1 MVNLRRIFNLSNT
14 IAAVGLL
21 PNLLLADT
29 QSYTSYGT
37 IGLIDMPTAASD
49 SDGRLILSQS
59 GFDGDRRTSLT
70 AQILPRLSA
79 SFRYSAHGRNG
90 NEAGGYSNHD
100 RSFDLRFRAVDEGQY
115 MPAFAIGLN
124 DFIGTGW
131 YTGEYVVGT
140 KNIGPVEVTA
150 GLGFGRLATFGGFD
164 SPLGQ
169 IDERFKTRAGRDV
182 GVGGEL
188 EATEWFQGDTA
199 AFGGM
204 AWHLGKGFTAKFEYS
219 SDRYNRETSYLEHQT
234 PWNYGLTW
242 NSGKGYFLQSSFLH
256 GDKIALSAHLVM
268 DPKDPPNGPGRELAP
283 IPLRQKVLEGSP
295 FYLESTNET
304 VLKTV
309 LKADGFKLTSLDLEQ
324 NPPRLQLVNQ
334 KYRSTAQALGRAA
347 RTASRYLSDNFD
359 SFYIEFIE
367 DDLVLLSAEINRNQ
381 LITSVVSAEPSENF
395 LDTVKFQDTTALGF
409 DQSDSKK
416 FSWSIGPYVE
426 YSLFDPLAPIRGEV
440 GAELFTQYTLG
451 SGFYTDGRV
460 RKSLVGNFDKVLRQ
474 SDSVLPHV
482 RSDHD
487 IYGRD
492 GDPGIDQL
500 TITKVNKI
508 MPSVY
513 GKLTAGYL
521 EKMFAGVSGE
531 ILWKPISSSL
541 GIGIELSQVQQRN
554 FDMLWG
560 LQDYQVTTGH
570 LSAYYYF
577 KNGFMTQLDA
587 GQYLAGDRGYT
598 LRVGRKFGNGWNMGA
613 YATVTNVPFAKFGEG
628 SYDKGIFAEIP
639 LDWSIGSPYRTTSKI
654 EFNVMTRDGGAKLH
668 TPYKLHKYLFNN
680 DKNAIYREAGRLWK

>member
-14 IAAVGLL
+14 IAAIGLL

-49 SDGRLILSQS
+49 SDGRLTLSQS

-140 KNIGPVEVTA
+140 KNIGPVEITT

-204 AWHLGKGFTAKFEYS
+204 AWNLGKGFTAKFEYS

-381 LITSVVSAEPSENF
+381 LIDSVVSAEPSENF

-560 LQDYQVTTGH
+560 LRDYQVTTGH
-570 LSAYYYF
+570 LSAYYFF

-680 DKNAIYREAGRLWK
+680 DKNAIYHEAGRLWK

>member
-1 MVNLRRIFNLSNT
+1 MVNLRRIFKLFNT
-14 IAAVGLL
+14 IAAIGLL

-150 GLGFGRLATFGGFD
+150 GLGFGRLATYGGFD

-169 IDERFKTRAGRDV
+169 IDQSFRTRAGRDV

-199 AFGGM
+199 AFGGL

-219 SDRYNRETSYLEHQT
+219 SDRYNLEKSYLEHQT

-242 NSGKGYFLQSSFLH
+242 NSGKGYFVQSSFLH

-283 IPLRQKVLEGSP
+283 IPLRQKVLKGSP
-295 FYLESTNET
+295 FYLESTNKT

-324 NPPRLQLVNQ
+324 DPPRLQLVNQ

-347 RTASRYLSDNFD
+347 QTASRYLSDNFD

-367 DDLVLLSAEINRNQ
+367 DDLVILSAEINRDQ
-381 LITSVVSAEPSENF
+381 LIDSVVSAEPSESF
-395 LDTVKFQDTTALGF
+395 LDTVTFQDTTALGF

-451 SGFYTDGRV
+451 SGFYIDGRV
-460 RKSLVGNFDKVLRQ
+460 RKSIVGNFDKVLRQ

-487 IYGRD
+487 IYARD

-508 MPSVY
+508 MPNVY

-570 LSAYYYF
+570 LSAYYFF

-598 LRVGRKFGNGWNMGA
+598 LRVGRKFGNGWHMGA

-680 DKNAIYREAGRLWK
+680 DKNAIYHEAGRLWK

>member
-451 SGFYTDGRV
+451 SGFYIDGRV
-460 RKSLVGNFDKVLRQ
+460 RKSIVGNFDKVLRQ

-680 DKNAIYREAGRLWK
+680 DKNAIYHEAGRLWK

>member
-1 MVNLRRIFNLSNT
+1 MVNLRRIFKLFNT
-14 IAAVGLL
+14 IAAIGLL

-150 GLGFGRLATFGGFD
+150 GLGFGRLATYGGFD

-169 IDERFKTRAGRDV
+169 IDQSFKTRAGRDF

-188 EATEWFQGDTA
+188 EATEWFQGDAA
-199 AFGGM
+199 AFGGL

-219 SDRYNRETSYLEHQT
+219 SDRYNREKSYLEHQT

-283 IPLRQKVLEGSP
+283 IPLRQKVLKGSP
-295 FYLESTNET
+295 FYLESTNKT

-324 NPPRLQLVNQ
+324 DPPRLQLVNQ

-347 RTASRYLSDNFD
+347 QTASRYLSDNFD

-367 DDLVLLSAEINRNQ
+367 DDLVILSAEINRDQ
-381 LITSVVSAEPSENF
+381 LIDSVVSAEPSESF
-395 LDTVKFQDTTALGF
+395 LDTVTFQDTTALGF

-426 YSLFDPLAPIRGEV
+426 HSLFDPLAPIRGEV

-451 SGFYTDGRV
+451 SGFYIDGRV
-460 RKSLVGNFDKVLRQ
+460 RKSIVGNFDKVLRQ

-487 IYGRD
+487 IYARD

-508 MPSVY
+508 MPNVY

-570 LSAYYYF
+570 LSAYYFF

-598 LRVGRKFGNGWNMGA
+598 LRVGRKFGNGWHMGA

-680 DKNAIYREAGRLWK
+680 DKNAIYHEAGRLWK

>member
-1 MVNLRRIFNLSNT
+1 MVNLRRIFKLSNT
-14 IAAVGLL
+14 IAAIGLL

-367 DDLVLLSAEINRNQ
+367 DDLVILSAEINRNQ
-381 LITSVVSAEPSENF
+381 LIDSVVSAEPSEKF

-570 LSAYYYF
+570 LSAYYFF

-680 DKNAIYREAGRLWK
+680 DKNAIYHEAGRLWK

>member
-1 MVNLRRIFNLSNT
+1 
-14 IAAVGLL
+14 
-21 PNLLLADT
+21 
-29 QSYTSYGT
+29 
-37 IGLIDMPTAASD
+37 
-49 SDGRLILSQS
+49 
-59 GFDGDRRTSLT
+59 
-70 AQILPRLSA
+70 
-79 SFRYSAHGRNG
+79 
-90 NEAGGYSNHD
+90 
-100 RSFDLRFRAVDEGQY
+100 
-115 MPAFAIGLN
+115 
-124 DFIGTGW
+124 
-131 YTGEYVVGT
+131 
-140 KNIGPVEVTA
+140 
-150 GLGFGRLATFGGFD
+150 
-164 SPLGQ
+164 
-169 IDERFKTRAGRDV
+169 
-182 GVGGEL
+182 
-188 EATEWFQGDTA
+188 
-199 AFGGM
+199 M

-219 SDRYNRETSYLEHQT
+219 SDRYNREAPYLEHQT
-234 PWNYGLTW
+234 PWNYGLSW
-242 NSGKGYFLQSSFLH
+242 NSGRGYFLQSSFLH
-256 GDKIALSAHLVM
+256 GDKISLSAHLVL

-283 IPLRQKVLEGSP
+283 IPLRQKVLKGSP
-295 FYLESTNET
+295 FYLESTSKT
-304 VLKTV
+304 VLQSV
-309 LKADGFKLTSLDLEQ
+309 LKADGFKLISLDLEQ

-334 KYRSTAQALGRAA
+334 QYRSTAQALGRAA
-347 RTASRYLSDNFD
+347 RTASRYLSDNFE
-359 SFYIEFIE
+359 SFYIEFVE
-367 DDLVLLSAEINRNQ
+367 DDLVVLSAEINRNQ
-381 LITSVVSAEPSENF
+381 LIASVVSAEPSENF
-395 LDTVKFQDTTALGF
+395 LDTVTFQDSTAIRF

-426 YSLFDPLAPIRGEV
+426 YSLFDPLDPIRGEV

-451 SGFYTDGRV
+451 SGFYIDGRV
-460 RKSLVGNFDKVLRQ
+460 RKSVVGNFDKILRR

-508 MPSVY
+508 IPSVY

-541 GIGIELSQVQQRN
+541 GLGIELSQVQQRN
-554 FDMLWG
+554 FDILWG
-560 LQDYQVTTGH
+560 LRNYQVTTGH
-570 LSAYYYF
+570 LSAYYFF

-598 LRVGRKFGNGWNMGA
+598 LRVGRKFGNGWHMGA

-680 DKNAIYREAGRLWK
+680 DKNAIYHEAGRLWK

>member
-1 MVNLRRIFNLSNT
+1 MVNLRRIFKLFNT
-14 IAAVGLL
+14 IAAIGLL

-150 GLGFGRLATFGGFD
+150 GLGFGRLATYGGFD

-169 IDERFKTRAGRDV
+169 IDQSFKTRAGRDF

-199 AFGGM
+199 AFGGL

-219 SDRYNRETSYLEHQT
+219 SDRYNREKSYLEHQT

-283 IPLRQKVLEGSP
+283 IPLRQKVLKGSP
-295 FYLESTNET
+295 FYLESTNKT

-324 NPPRLQLVNQ
+324 DPPRLQLVNQ

-347 RTASRYLSDNFD
+347 QTASRYLSDNFD

-367 DDLVLLSAEINRNQ
+367 DDLVILSAEINRDQ
-381 LITSVVSAEPSENF
+381 LIDSVVSAEPSESF
-395 LDTVKFQDTTALGF
+395 LDTVTFQDTTALGF

-451 SGFYTDGRV
+451 SGFYIDGRV
-460 RKSLVGNFDKVLRQ
+460 RKSIVGNFDKVLRQ

-487 IYGRD
+487 IYARD

-500 TITKVNKI
+500 TITKVNKM
-508 MPSVY
+508 MPNVY

-570 LSAYYYF
+570 LSAYYFF

-598 LRVGRKFGNGWNMGA
+598 LRVGRKFGNGWHMGA

-680 DKNAIYREAGRLWK
+680 DKNAIYHEAGRLWK

>member
-14 IAAVGLL
+14 IAAIGLL

>member
-1 MVNLRRIFNLSNT
+1 MVNLRRIFKLFNT
-14 IAAVGLL
+14 IAAIGLL

-150 GLGFGRLATFGGFD
+150 GLGFGRLATYGGFD

-169 IDERFKTRAGRDV
+169 IDEKFKTRAGRDV
-182 GVGGEL
+182 GKGGEL
-188 EATEWFQGDTA
+188 EATEWFHGDTA
-199 AFGGM
+199 AFGGL

-283 IPLRQKVLEGSP
+283 IPLRQKVLKGSP

-359 SFYIEFIE
+359 SFYIEFIK
-367 DDLVLLSAEINRNQ
+367 DDLVILSAEINRNQ
-381 LITSVVSAEPSENF
+381 LIDSVVSAEPSENF
-395 LDTVKFQDTTALGF
+395 LDTVTFQDTAALGF
-409 DQSDSKK
+409 DQSGSKK

-426 YSLFDPLAPIRGEV
+426 YSLFDPLAPIRG
-440 GAELFTQYTLG
+440 
-451 SGFYTDGRV
+451 
-460 RKSLVGNFDKVLRQ
+460 
-474 SDSVLPHV
+474 
-482 RSDHD
+482 
-487 IYGRD
+487 
-492 GDPGIDQL
+492 
-500 TITKVNKI
+500 
-508 MPSVY
+508 
-513 GKLTAGYL
+513 
-521 EKMFAGVSGE
+521 
-531 ILWKPISSSL
+531 
-541 GIGIELSQVQQRN
+541 
-554 FDMLWG
+554 
-560 LQDYQVTTGH
+560 
-570 LSAYYYF
+570 
-577 KNGFMTQLDA
+577 
-587 GQYLAGDRGYT
+587 
-598 LRVGRKFGNGWNMGA
+598 
-613 YATVTNVPFAKFGEG
+613 
-628 SYDKGIFAEIP
+628 
-639 LDWSIGSPYRTTSKI
+639 
-654 EFNVMTRDGGAKLH
+654 
-668 TPYKLHKYLFNN
+668 
-680 DKNAIYREAGRLWK
+680 

>member
-1 MVNLRRIFNLSNT
+1 MVNLRRIFKLFNT
-14 IAAVGLL
+14 IAAIGLL

-150 GLGFGRLATFGGFD
+150 GLGFGRLATYGGFD

-169 IDERFKTRAGRDV
+169 IDQSFKTRAGRDF

-199 AFGGM
+199 AFGGL

-219 SDRYNRETSYLEHQT
+219 SDRYNREKSYLEHQT

-283 IPLRQKVLEGSP
+283 IPLRQKVLKGSP
-295 FYLESTNET
+295 FYLESTNKT

-324 NPPRLQLVNQ
+324 DPPRLQLVNQ

-367 DDLVLLSAEINRNQ
+367 DDLVILSAEINRDQ
-381 LITSVVSAEPSENF
+381 LIDSVVSAEPSESF
-395 LDTVKFQDTTALGF
+395 LDTVTFQDTTALGF

-451 SGFYTDGRV
+451 SGFYIDGRV
-460 RKSLVGNFDKVLRQ
+460 RKSIVGNFDKVLRQ

-487 IYGRD
+487 IYARD

-508 MPSVY
+508 MPNVY

-570 LSAYYYF
+570 LSAYYFF

-598 LRVGRKFGNGWNMGA
+598 LRVGRKFGNGWHMGA

-680 DKNAIYREAGRLWK
+680 DKNAIYHEAGRLWK

>member
-1 MVNLRRIFNLSNT
+1 MVNLRRIFKLSNT
-14 IAAVGLL
+14 IAAIGLL

-367 DDLVLLSAEINRNQ
+367 DDLVILSAEINRNQ
-381 LITSVVSAEPSENF
+381 LIDSVVSAEPSENF

-451 SGFYTDGRV
+451 SGFYIDGRF
-460 RKSLVGNFDKVLRQ
+460 RKSIVGNFDKVLRQ

-560 LQDYQVTTGH
+560 LQNYQVTTGH
-570 LSAYYYF
+570 LSAYYFF

-680 DKNAIYREAGRLWK
+680 DKNAIYHEAGRLWK

>member
-1 MVNLRRIFNLSNT
+1 MVNLRRIFKLFNT
-14 IAAVGLL
+14 IAAIGLL

-150 GLGFGRLATFGGFD
+150 GLGFGRLATYGGFD

-169 IDERFKTRAGRDV
+169 IDQSFKTRAGRDF

-199 AFGGM
+199 AFGGL

-219 SDRYNRETSYLEHQT
+219 SDRYNREKSYLEHQT

-283 IPLRQKVLEGSP
+283 IPLRQKVLKGSP

-324 NPPRLQLVNQ
+324 DPPRLQLVNQ

-347 RTASRYLSDNFD
+347 QTASRYLSDNFD

-367 DDLVLLSAEINRNQ
+367 DDLVILSAEINRDQ
-381 LITSVVSAEPSENF
+381 LIDSVVSAEPSESF
-395 LDTVKFQDTTALGF
+395 LDTVTFQDTTALGF

-451 SGFYTDGRV
+451 SGFYIDGRV
-460 RKSLVGNFDKVLRQ
+460 RKSIVGNFDKVLRQ

-487 IYGRD
+487 IYARD

-508 MPSVY
+508 MPNVY

-570 LSAYYYF
+570 LSAYYFF

-598 LRVGRKFGNGWNMGA
+598 LRVGRKFGNGWHMGA

-680 DKNAIYREAGRLWK
+680 DKNAIYHEAGRLWK

>member
-1 MVNLRRIFNLSNT
+1 MVNLRRIFKLFNT
-14 IAAVGLL
+14 IAAIGLL

-150 GLGFGRLATFGGFD
+150 GLGFGRLATYGGFD

-169 IDERFKTRAGRDV
+169 IDQSFKTRAGRDF

-199 AFGGM
+199 AFGGL

-283 IPLRQKVLEGSP
+283 IPLRQKVLKGSP
-295 FYLESTNET
+295 FYLESTNKT

-367 DDLVLLSAEINRNQ
+367 DDLVILSAEINRDQ
-381 LITSVVSAEPSENF
+381 LIDSVVSAEPSESF
-395 LDTVKFQDTTALGF
+395 LDTVTFQDTTALGF

-451 SGFYTDGRV
+451 SGFYIDGRV
-460 RKSLVGNFDKVLRQ
+460 RKSIVGNFDKVLRQ

-487 IYGRD
+487 IYARD
-492 GDPGIDQL
+492 GDPSIDQL

-560 LQDYQVTTGH
+560 LQNYQVTTGH
-570 LSAYYYF
+570 LSAYYFF

-598 LRVGRKFGNGWNMGA
+598 LRVGRKFGNGWHMGA

-668 TPYKLHKYLFNN
+668 TPYKLHKYLFKN
-680 DKNAIYREAGRLWK
+680 DKNAIYHEAGRLWK

>member
-1 MVNLRRIFNLSNT
+1 MVNLRRIFKLFNT
-14 IAAVGLL
+14 IAAIGLL

-150 GLGFGRLATFGGFD
+150 GLGFGRLATYGGFD

-169 IDERFKTRAGRDV
+169 IDQSFKTRAGRDF

-199 AFGGM
+199 AFGGL

-219 SDRYNRETSYLEHQT
+219 SDRYNREKSYLEHQT

-283 IPLRQKVLEGSP
+283 IPLRQKVLKGSP
-295 FYLESTNET
+295 FYLESTNKT

-324 NPPRLQLVNQ
+324 DPPRLQLVNQ

-347 RTASRYLSDNFD
+347 QTASRYLSDNFD

-367 DDLVLLSAEINRNQ
+367 DDLVILSAEINRDQ
-381 LITSVVSAEPSENF
+381 LIDSVVSAEPSESF
-395 LDTVKFQDTTALGF
+395 LDTVTFQDTTALGF

-451 SGFYTDGRV
+451 SGFYIDGRV
-460 RKSLVGNFDKVLRQ
+460 RKSIVGNFDKVLRQ

-508 MPSVY
+508 MPNVY

-570 LSAYYYF
+570 LSAYYFF

-598 LRVGRKFGNGWNMGA
+598 LRVGRKFGNGWHMGA

-680 DKNAIYREAGRLWK
+680 DKNAIYHEAGRLWK

>member
-49 SDGRLILSQS
+49 SDGRLTLSQS

-283 IPLRQKVLEGSP
+283 IPLRPRALSIASNQDQRLNFNALQTGLSNVGLGLKGIHIKGNHARFQIINARFRS
-295 FYLESTNET
+295 STQ
-304 VLKTV
+304 
-309 LKADGFKLTSLDLEQ
+309 G
-324 NPPRLQLVNQ
+324 
-334 KYRSTAQALGRAA
+334 LGRAV
-347 RTASRYLSDNFD
+347 RTISQFLSKDIE
-359 SFYIEFIE
+359 SLSIEFMKKDMVVFSAHIE
-367 DDLVLLSAEINRNQ
+367 RADLERYALSAN
-381 LITSVVSAEPSENF
+381 PSQEMLDKIDFSDKSERLPLQIRENI
-395 LDTVKFQDTTALGF
+395 
-409 DQSDSKK
+409 
-416 FSWSIGPYVE
+416 FSWSLGPYVE
-426 YSLFDPLAPIRGEV
+426 YSLFDPQAPLRGDV
-440 GAELFTQYTLG
+440 GAKVLGQWALG
-451 SGFYTDGRV
+451 SGLYINGEV
-460 RKSLVGNFDKVLRQ
+460 RKSIFGDFGRVLRT
-474 SDSVLPHV
+474 SNSVLPHV
-482 RSDHD
+482 RSDHA

-492 GDPGIDQL
+492 GDPSLDRFTL
-500 TITKVNKI
+500 TKF
-508 MPSVY
+508 
-513 GKLTAGYL
+513 GKLTPRVYSRVCAGYL
-521 EKMFAGVSGE
+521 EKMYAGVSGE
-531 ILWKPISSSL
+531 ILWKPVNSRL
-541 GIGIELSQVQQRN
+541 GVGLELSRVQQRD
-554 FDMLWG
+554 FDIRLG
-560 LQDYQVTTGH
+560 LQDYQATTGH
-570 LSAYYYF
+570 LSAYYDF
-577 KNGFMTQLDA
+577 DSGFTAQLDA
-587 GQYLAGDRGYT
+587 GQYLAEDVGYT
-598 LRVGRKFGNGWNMGA
+598 LRLSRLFGNGWEMGA
-613 YATVTNVPFAKFGEG
+613 WATITNVPFERFGEG
-628 SYDKGIFAEIP
+628 SFDKGLFFRIP
-639 LDWSIGSPYRTTSKI
+639 LDWSIGYPSSYVSNIAFSPL
-654 EFNVMTRDGGAKLH
+654 TRDGGAKLN
-668 TPYKLHKYLFNN
+668 PPFRLHGLTRFTQASAMTK
-680 DKNAIYREAGRLWK
+680 EAGRFWK

>member
-1 MVNLRRIFNLSNT
+1 MVNLRRIFKLSNT
-14 IAAVGLL
+14 ILAIGLL

-49 SDGRLILSQS
+49 SDGRLVLSQS

-70 AQILPRLSA
+70 AQILPRISA

-90 NEAGGYSNHD
+90 NQAGGYSNHD

-115 MPAFAIGLN
+115 MPALAIGLN

-140 KNIGPVEVTA
+140 KNVGPVEVTA
-150 GLGFGRLATFGGFD
+150 GLGFGRLATYGGFD

-182 GVGGEL
+182 GRGGEL
-188 EATEWFQGDTA
+188 ESTEWFKGDAA
-199 AFGGM
+199 AFGGL

-219 SDRYNRETSYLEHQT
+219 SDQYNREARYFEHQT
-234 PWNYGLTW
+234 PWNYGLSW
-242 NSGKGYFLQSSFLH
+242 NSGRGYFLQSSFLH
-256 GDKIALSAHLVM
+256 GDKISLSAHLVM

-283 IPLRQKVLEGSP
+283 IPLRQKVLKGSP

-367 DDLVLLSAEINRNQ
+367 DDLVILSAEINRNQ
-381 LITSVVSAEPSENF
+381 LIDSVVSAEPSENF

-416 FSWSIGPYVE
+416 FSWAIGPYVE

-451 SGFYTDGRV
+451 SGFYIDGRV

-560 LQDYQVTTGH
+560 LQNYQVTTGH
-570 LSAYYYF
+570 LSAYYFF

-668 TPYKLHKYLFNN
+668 TPYKLHKYLFKN
-680 DKNAIYREAGRLWK
+680 DKNAIYHEAGRLWK

>member
-1 MVNLRRIFNLSNT
+1 MVNLRRIFKLSNT
-14 IAAVGLL
+14 IAAIGLL

>member
-49 SDGRLILSQS
+49 SDGRLTLSQS
-59 GFDGDRRTSLT
+59 GFYGDRRTSLT

-367 DDLVLLSAEINRNQ
+367 DDLVILSAEINRNQ
-381 LITSVVSAEPSENF
+381 LIDSVVSAEPSEKF
-395 LDTVKFQDTTALGF
+395 LDTVTFQDTTALGF

-451 SGFYTDGRV
+451 SGSYIDGRV

-492 GDPGIDQL
+492 GDPSIDQL

>member
-1 MVNLRRIFNLSNT
+1 MVNLRRIFKLFNT
-14 IAAVGLL
+14 IAAIGLL

-150 GLGFGRLATFGGFD
+150 GLGFGRLATYGGFD

-169 IDERFKTRAGRDV
+169 IDQSFKTRAGRDV

-199 AFGGM
+199 AFGGL
-204 AWHLGKGFTAKFEYS
+204 AWHLGKGLTAKFEYS

-283 IPLRQKVLEGSP
+283 IPLRQKVLKGSP

-324 NPPRLQLVNQ
+324 NPPRLRLVNQ

-367 DDLVLLSAEINRNQ
+367 DDLVILSAEINRDQ
-381 LITSVVSAEPSENF
+381 LIDSVVSAEPSEKF
-395 LDTVKFQDTTALGF
+395 LDTVTFQDTTALGF
-409 DQSDSKK
+409 DQSDSEK

-451 SGFYTDGRV
+451 SGFYIDGRV
-460 RKSLVGNFDKVLRQ
+460 RKSVVGNFDKVLRQ
-474 SDSVLPHV
+474 SNSVLPHV

-487 IYGRD
+487 IYARD

-541 GIGIELSQVQQRN
+541 GLGIELSQVQQRN

-560 LQDYQVTTGH
+560 LQNYQVTTGH
-570 LSAYYYF
+570 LSAYYFF

-598 LRVGRKFGNGWNMGA
+598 LRVGRKFGNGWHMGA

-680 DKNAIYREAGRLWK
+680 DKNAIYHEAGRLWK

>member
-1 MVNLRRIFNLSNT
+1 MVNLRRIFKLSNT
-14 IAAVGLL
+14 IAAIGLL

-49 SDGRLILSQS
+49 SDGRLTLSQS

-140 KNIGPVEVTA
+140 KNVGPVEVTA
-150 GLGFGRLATFGGFD
+150 GLGFGRLATYGGFD
-164 SPLGQ
+164 SLLGQ
-169 IDERFKTRAGRDV
+169 IDERFKTRARRDHGR
-182 GVGGEL
+182 GGEL
-188 EATEWFQGDTA
+188 ESTEWFKGDAA
-199 AFGGM
+199 AFGGL

-219 SDRYNRETSYLEHQT
+219 SDRYNREKKYLEHQT

-680 DKNAIYREAGRLWK
+680 DKNAIYHEAGRLWK

>member
-1 MVNLRRIFNLSNT
+1 MVNLRRIFKLFNT
-14 IAAVGLL
+14 IAAIGLL

-150 GLGFGRLATFGGFD
+150 GLGFGRLATYGGFD

-169 IDERFKTRAGRDV
+169 IDQSFKTRAGRDF

-199 AFGGM
+199 AFGGL

-219 SDRYNRETSYLEHQT
+219 SDRYNREKSYLEHQT

-283 IPLRQKVLEGSP
+283 IPLRQKVLKGSP
-295 FYLESTNET
+295 FYLESTNKT

-324 NPPRLQLVNQ
+324 DPPRLQLVNQ

-347 RTASRYLSDNFD
+347 QTASRYLSDNFD

-367 DDLVLLSAEINRNQ
+367 DDLVILSAEINRDQ
-381 LITSVVSAEPSENF
+381 LIDSVVSAEPSESF
-395 LDTVKFQDTTALGF
+395 LDTVTFQDTTALGF

-451 SGFYTDGRV
+451 SGFYIDGRV
-460 RKSLVGNFDKVLRQ
+460 RKSIVGNFDKVLRQ

-487 IYGRD
+487 IYARD

-508 MPSVY
+508 MPNVY

-570 LSAYYYF
+570 LSAYYFF

-598 LRVGRKFGNGWNMGA
+598 LRVGRKFGNGWHMGA

-680 DKNAIYREAGRLWK
+680 DKNAIYHEAGRLWK

>member
-1 MVNLRRIFNLSNT
+1 MVNLRRIFKLFNT
-14 IAAVGLL
+14 IAAIGLL

-150 GLGFGRLATFGGFD
+150 GLGFGRLATYGGFD

-169 IDERFKTRAGRDV
+169 IDQSFKTRAGRDF

-199 AFGGM
+199 AFGGL

-283 IPLRQKVLEGSP
+283 IPLRQKVLKGSP
-295 FYLESTNET
+295 FYLESTNKT

-324 NPPRLQLVNQ
+324 DPPRLQLVNQ

-347 RTASRYLSDNFD
+347 QTASRYLSDNFD

-367 DDLVLLSAEINRNQ
+367 DDLVILSAEINRDQ
-381 LITSVVSAEPSENF
+381 LIDSVVSAEPSESF
-395 LDTVKFQDTTALGF
+395 LDTVTFQDTTALGF

-451 SGFYTDGRV
+451 SGFYIDGRV
-460 RKSLVGNFDKVLRQ
+460 RKSIVGNFDKVLRQ

-487 IYGRD
+487 IYARD

-508 MPSVY
+508 MPNVY

-570 LSAYYYF
+570 LSAYYFF

-598 LRVGRKFGNGWNMGA
+598 LRVGRKFGNGWHMGA

-680 DKNAIYREAGRLWK
+680 DKNAIYHEAGRLWK

>member
-1 MVNLRRIFNLSNT
+1 MVNLRRIFKLFNT
-14 IAAVGLL
+14 IAAIGLL

-150 GLGFGRLATFGGFD
+150 GLGFGRLATYGGFD

-169 IDERFKTRAGRDV
+169 IDQSFKTRAGRDY

-199 AFGGM
+199 AFGGL

-219 SDRYNRETSYLEHQT
+219 SDRYNREKSFLEHQT

-283 IPLRQKVLEGSP
+283 IPLRQKVLKGSP
-295 FYLESTNET
+295 FYLESTNKT

-324 NPPRLQLVNQ
+324 DPPRLQLVNQ

-347 RTASRYLSDNFD
+347 QTASRYLSDNFD

-367 DDLVLLSAEINRNQ
+367 DDLVILSAEINRDQ
-381 LITSVVSAEPSENF
+381 LIDSVVSAEPSESF
-395 LDTVKFQDTTALGF
+395 LDTVTFQDTTALGF

-451 SGFYTDGRV
+451 SGFYIDGRV
-460 RKSLVGNFDKVLRQ
+460 RKSIVGNFDKVLRQ

-487 IYGRD
+487 IYARD

-508 MPSVY
+508 MPNVY

-541 GIGIELSQVQQRN
+541 GLGIELSQVQQRN

-570 LSAYYYF
+570 LSAYYFF

-598 LRVGRKFGNGWNMGA
+598 LRVGRKFGNGWHMGA

-680 DKNAIYREAGRLWK
+680 DKNAIYHEAGRLWK

>member
-1 MVNLRRIFNLSNT
+1 MVNLRRIFKLFNT
-14 IAAVGLL
+14 IAAIGLL

-150 GLGFGRLATFGGFD
+150 GLGFGRLATYGGFD

-169 IDERFKTRAGRDV
+169 IDQSFKTRAGRDF

-199 AFGGM
+199 AFGGL

-219 SDRYNRETSYLEHQT
+219 SDRYNREKSYLEHQT

-283 IPLRQKVLEGSP
+283 IPLRQKVLKGSP

-304 VLKTV
+304 ALKTV

-367 DDLVLLSAEINRNQ
+367 DDLVILSAEINRNQ
-381 LITSVVSAEPSENF
+381 LIDSVISAEPSENF
-395 LDTVKFQDTTALGF
+395 LDTVTFQDTTALGF

-440 GAELFTQYTLG
+440 GAELFTQYALG
-451 SGFYTDGRV
+451 SGFYIDGRV
-460 RKSLVGNFDKVLRQ
+460 RKSIVGNFDKVLRQ
-474 SDSVLPHV
+474 SNSVLPHV

-487 IYGRD
+487 IYARD

-508 MPSVY
+508 MPNVY

-560 LQDYQVTTGH
+560 LQNYQVTTGH
-570 LSAYYYF
+570 LSAYYFF

-598 LRVGRKFGNGWNMGA
+598 LRVGRKFGNGWHMGA

-680 DKNAIYREAGRLWK
+680 DKNAIYHEAGRLWK

>member
-1 MVNLRRIFNLSNT
+1 MVNLRRIFKLSNT
-14 IAAVGLL
+14 IAAIGLL

-90 NEAGGYSNHD
+90 NQAGGYSNHD

-570 LSAYYYF
+570 LSAYYFF

>member
-14 IAAVGLL
+14 IAAIGLL

-367 DDLVLLSAEINRNQ
+367 DDLVILSAEINRNQ
-381 LITSVVSAEPSENF
+381 LIDSVVSAEPSENF

-560 LQDYQVTTGH
+560 LRDYQVTTGH
-570 LSAYYYF
+570 LSAYYFF

>member
-1 MVNLRRIFNLSNT
+1 MVILRRIFKLFNT
-14 IAAVGLL
+14 IATIGLL
-21 PNLLLADT
+21 PNLLSADT

-150 GLGFGRLATFGGFD
+150 GLGFGRLATYGGFD
-164 SPLGQ
+164 SPMGK
-169 IDERFKTRAGRDV
+169 IDQSFKTRAGRNA

-199 AFGGM
+199 AFGGL

-283 IPLRQKVLEGSP
+283 IPLRQKVLKSSP

-367 DDLVLLSAEINRNQ
+367 DNLVILSAEINRNQ
-381 LITSVVSAEPSENF
+381 LIDSVVSAEPSENF
-395 LDTVKFQDTTALGF
+395 LDTVTFQDTAALGF
-409 DQSDSKK
+409 DQSGSKK

-451 SGFYTDGRV
+451 SGFYIDGRV
-460 RKSLVGNFDKVLRQ
+460 RKSVVGNFDKLLRQ

-560 LQDYQVTTGH
+560 LRNYQVTTGH
-570 LSAYYYF
+570 LSAYYFF

-598 LRVGRKFGNGWNMGA
+598 LRVGRKFGNGWHMGA

-680 DKNAIYREAGRLWK
+680 DKNAIYHEAGRLWK

>member
-1 MVNLRRIFNLSNT
+1 MVNLRRIFKLFNT
-14 IAAVGLL
+14 IAAIGLL

-150 GLGFGRLATFGGFD
+150 GLGFGRLATYGGFD

-169 IDERFKTRAGRDV
+169 IDQSFKTRAGRDF

-199 AFGGM
+199 AFGGL

-219 SDRYNRETSYLEHQT
+219 SDRYNLEKSYLEHQT

-283 IPLRQKVLEGSP
+283 IPLRQKVLKGSP
-295 FYLESTNET
+295 FYLESTNKT

-324 NPPRLQLVNQ
+324 DPPRLQLVNQ

-347 RTASRYLSDNFD
+347 QTASRYLSDNFD

-367 DDLVLLSAEINRNQ
+367 DDLVILSAEINRDQ
-381 LITSVVSAEPSENF
+381 LIDSVVSAEPSESF
-395 LDTVKFQDTTALGF
+395 LDTVTFQDTTALGF

-451 SGFYTDGRV
+451 SGFYIDGRV
-460 RKSLVGNFDKVLRQ
+460 RKSIVGNFDKVLRQ

-487 IYGRD
+487 IYARD

-508 MPSVY
+508 MPNVY

-570 LSAYYYF
+570 LSAYYFF

-598 LRVGRKFGNGWNMGA
+598 LRVGRKFGNGWHMGA

-680 DKNAIYREAGRLWK
+680 DKNAIYHEAGRLWK

>member
-1 MVNLRRIFNLSNT
+1 MVNLRRIFKLSNT
-14 IAAVGLL
+14 IAAIGLL

-451 SGFYTDGRV
+451 SGFNIDGRV

-680 DKNAIYREAGRLWK
+680 DKNAIYHEAGRLWK

>member
-1 MVNLRRIFNLSNT
+1 MVNLRRIFKLFNT
-14 IAAVGLL
+14 IAAIGLL

-90 NEAGGYSNHD
+90 NQAGGYSNHD

-150 GLGFGRLATFGGFD
+150 GLGFGRLATYGGFD

-169 IDERFKTRAGRDV
+169 IDQSFKTRAGRDF

-199 AFGGM
+199 AFGGL

-219 SDRYNRETSYLEHQT
+219 SDRYNREKSYLEHQT

-283 IPLRQKVLEGSP
+283 IPLRQKVLKGSP

-347 RTASRYLSDNFD
+347 QTASRYLSDNFD

-367 DDLVLLSAEINRNQ
+367 DDLVILSAEINRDQ
-381 LITSVVSAEPSENF
+381 LIDSVVSAEPSESF
-395 LDTVKFQDTTALGF
+395 LDTVTFQDTTALGF

-451 SGFYTDGRV
+451 SGFYIDGRV
-460 RKSLVGNFDKVLRQ
+460 RKSIVGNFDKVLRQ

-487 IYGRD
+487 IYARD

-508 MPSVY
+508 MPNVY

-570 LSAYYYF
+570 LSAYYFF

-598 LRVGRKFGNGWNMGA
+598 LRVGRKFGNGWHMGA

-680 DKNAIYREAGRLWK
+680 DKNAIYHEAGRLWK